1 MDERLKAIL
10 ARVKKPARYAGGEYG
25 AVKKDPAS
33 VDLRIAFC
41 FPDSYEI
48 GMSHLGLKLLYAL
61 WNAQDY
67 IWCERSFA
75 PWPDMEAEM
84 RGAGI
89 PLYALESGDPLSD
102 FDIIGFTLQY
112 ELCYTNVLNM
122 LDLAGLPVYAKD
134 RHELKNLV
142 VAGGPCVCNAEPI
155 ADFIDLFMF
164 GEGEEVSLELFELYR
179 RAKAEGWT
187 KKAFLRSAADIPGIY
202 VPCFYDVTYRDDGAV
217 AAITPQDGVPAVIT
231 KRIVEDFDRAFIPE
245 YFVVPS
251 TEVVHDRVMV
261 EVMRGCIRGC
271 RFCQAG
277 YTWRPVRSRRAETII
292 ENAKTLALQTG
303 YEEISLISL
312 SSSDHREIDRI
323 CDELSDFC
331 RERKISLALP
341 SQRADSFT
349 PELYEKLRMVRQTGL
364 TFAPEAGSARLRD
377 VINKNLAEED
387 LMNACKIA
395 FSGGADSVKLYFMA
409 GLPTETDED
418 LLGIPDLA
426 RKVTWNWR
434 QNSPN
439 RARGLKVSV
448 SVAGFVPKP
457 HTPFQWAAQTT
468 REEFQRKYMFL
479 KDNFRIKNVTYNW
492 HEPAV
497 SFLEG
502 VFARGDRRLGKALHE
517 AWKRGCKFDAWGD
530 FFNLDTWLEV
540 FRDTG
545 LDPAWYANRERPADE
560 VLPWSHMSCGVTQAH
575 LWREY
580 QKALAGEPSPDCRTQ
595 CTGCGALCLMKG
607 GKCDA

>member
-187 KKAFLRSAADIPGIY
+187 KKAFLRRAADIPGIY
-202 VPCFYDVTYRDDGAV
+202 VPCFYDVTYLV
-217 AAITPQDGVPAVIT
+217 C
-231 KRIVEDFDRAFIPE
+231 
-245 YFVVPS
+245 VPS
-251 TEVVHDRVMV
+251 SDQVYLYLYYKFVSHSPDYKAGDVVCMMTSVS
-261 EVMRGCIRGC
+261 
-271 RFCQAG
+271 
-277 YTWRPVRSRRAETII
+277 P
-292 ENAKTLALQTG
+292 
-303 YEEISLISL
+303 SLT
-312 SSSDHREIDRI
+312 
-323 CDELSDFC
+323 
-331 RERKISLALP
+331 K
-341 SQRADSFT
+341 ADLF
-349 PELYEKLRMVRQTGL
+349 PNGL
-364 TFAPEAGSARLRD
+364 T
-377 VINKNLAEED
+377 
-387 LMNACKIA
+387 
-395 FSGGADSVKLYFMA
+395 
-409 GLPTETDED
+409 
-418 LLGIPDLA
+418 
-426 RKVTWNWR
+426 
-434 QNSPN
+434 
-439 RARGLKVSV
+439 
-448 SVAGFVPKP
+448 
-457 HTPFQWAAQTT
+457 
-468 REEFQRKYMFL
+468 
-479 KDNFRIKNVTYNW
+479 
-492 HEPAV
+492 
-497 SFLEG
+497 
-502 VFARGDRRLGKALHE
+502 
-517 AWKRGCKFDAWGD
+517 
-530 FFNLDTWLEV
+530 
-540 FRDTG
+540 
-545 LDPAWYANRERPADE
+545 
-560 VLPWSHMSCGVTQAH
+560 
-575 LWREY
+575 
-580 QKALAGEPSPDCRTQ
+580 
-595 CTGCGALCLMKG
+595 
-607 GKCDA
+607 

>member
-1 MDERLKAIL
+1 M
-10 ARVKKPARYAGGEYG
+10 
-25 AVKKDPAS
+25 KKDPAS

-89 PLYALESGDPLSD
+89 PLYALESGAPLSD

-187 KKAFLRSAADIPGIY
+187 KKAFLRRAADIPGIY

-277 YTWRPVRSRRAETII
+277 YTWRPVRSRR
-292 ENAKTLALQTG
+292 
-303 YEEISLISL
+303 YE
-312 SSSDHREIDRI
+312 
-323 CDELSDFC
+323 
-331 RERKISLALP
+331 
-341 SQRADSFT
+341 
-349 PELYEKLRMVRQTGL
+349 
-364 TFAPEAGSARLRD
+364 
-377 VINKNLAEED
+377 
-387 LMNACKIA
+387 
-395 FSGGADSVKLYFMA
+395 
-409 GLPTETDED
+409 
-418 LLGIPDLA
+418 LL
-426 RKVTWNWR
+426 
-434 QNSPN
+434 
-439 RARGLKVSV
+439 
-448 SVAGFVPKP
+448 
-457 HTPFQWAAQTT
+457 
-468 REEFQRKYMFL
+468 
-479 KDNFRIKNVTYNW
+479 
-492 HEPAV
+492 
-497 SFLEG
+497 
-502 VFARGDRRLGKALHE
+502 
-517 AWKRGCKFDAWGD
+517 
-530 FFNLDTWLEV
+530 
-540 FRDTG
+540 
-545 LDPAWYANRERPADE
+545 
-560 VLPWSHMSCGVTQAH
+560 
-575 LWREY
+575 
-580 QKALAGEPSPDCRTQ
+580 
-595 CTGCGALCLMKG
+595 
-607 GKCDA
+607 